1 MVPVKRL
8 LLTTA
13 LLLAAAPIFADDDP
27 PAPPQS
33 PKADKLVTA
42 SLPICST
49 DMKVKRMGMMHK
61 LPGNLVGTVVRAD
74 SDRAACQGQWVAI
87 ESQGGD
93 LYFGMPWFLDDE
105 AALPTLEE
113 KLKTFG
119 YSAFRNPFEV
129 KVDRTRTRNGF
140 FKVVLTQIT
149 ESGKIPLEGEVD
161 PEGKMFLMGHFLPMD
176 ADASAER
183 LKAFAPYVAKA
194 PTEGA
199 ASPKVTIIEFSDFEC
214 PSCRLASGYMEPIL
228 KKYGSDVRYVRYDL
242 PLLSV
247 HPWAFSAAVA
257 GRAIYRQKP
266 EAFWAFKKQIYENQD
281 KLSAFTIDD
290 YMRNFA
296 QDHELDMK
304 KYEADLASPEVRSEI
319 LNGEGVAF
327 ANNIMGTP
335 TYVING
341 RTVDHGD
348 GKPLEAYV
356 AKLMGDKVPAAA
368 ATK

>member
-8 LLTTA
+8 LLATA

-33 PKADKLVTA
+33 AKAEKLVNA
-42 SLPICST
+42 SIPVCST
-49 DMKVKRMGMMHK
+49 NMTVKRAGMMHK
-61 LPGNLVGTVVRAD
+61 LPGNLVGTVVRAE
-74 SDRAACQGQWVAI
+74 SERAACQGQWVSI
-87 ESQGGD
+87 ESQGGE

-119 YSAFRNPFEV
+119 YTAFRNPFEV
-129 KVDRTRTRNGF
+129 KVDHARTRNGL
-140 FKVVLTQIT
+140 FKVVMTQIT

-161 PEGKMFLMGHFLPMD
+161 PEGKVFLMGHFLPMD
-176 ADASAER
+176 ADISTER

-194 PTEGA
+194 PAEGGA
-199 ASPKVTIIEFSDFEC
+199 TPKVTIIEFSDFEC
-214 PSCRLASGYMEPIL
+214 PSCKAAAGYMDPIL

-257 GRAIYRQKP
+257 GRAIYRQNP
-266 EAFWAFKKQIYENQD
+266 DVFWAFKKQIYENQD
-281 KLSAFTIDD
+281 MLTTFTIDD
-290 YMRNFA
+290 FMRHFA
-296 QDHELDMK
+296 QDHDLDLK
-304 KYEADLASPEVRSEI
+304 KYDADIASPDVRSEI

-327 ANNIMGTP
+327 ANNILGTP

-356 AKLMGDKVPAAA
+356 AKLVGESKAAA
-368 ATK
+368 GASK